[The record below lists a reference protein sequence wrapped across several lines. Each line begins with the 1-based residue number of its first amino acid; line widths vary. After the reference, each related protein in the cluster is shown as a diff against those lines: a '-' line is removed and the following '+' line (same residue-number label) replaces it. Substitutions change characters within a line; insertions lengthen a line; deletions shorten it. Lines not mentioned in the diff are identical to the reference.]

1 VLGLKI
7 FPRLTEGKLGCAST
21 YRGYKCGPWT
31 GGEIVRPHMPMR
43 GRTSPPSVSDPLI
56 KENGPHQ
63 SIRHGTLPQ
72 SAILSCTRSRFF
84 PLLRPH
90 GSADCRGRMPGSA
103 SVPPSQ
109 QPTSVDKVQP
119 CANHRVL
126 QPPVDG

>member
-1 VLGLKI
+1 MRFDL
-7 FPRLTEGKLGCAST
+7 
-21 YRGYKCGPWT
+21 PW
-31 GGEIVRPHMPMR
+31 VQVWAMDR
-43 GRTSPPSVSDPLI
+43 GRNSQTSYANARSYVASERIGPS
-56 KENGPHQ
+56 HQ
-63 SIRHGTLPQ
+63 GKRASSKIRHGTLPQ
-72 SAILSCTRSRFF
+72 SAVLSGTRSRFF

-119 CANHRVL
+119 WANHRVL